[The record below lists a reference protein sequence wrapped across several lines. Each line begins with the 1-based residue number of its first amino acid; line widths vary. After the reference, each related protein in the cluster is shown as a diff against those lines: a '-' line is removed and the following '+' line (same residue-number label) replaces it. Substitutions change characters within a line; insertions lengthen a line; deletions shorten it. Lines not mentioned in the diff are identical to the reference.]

1 MSPPKVFSPLEAEVA
16 ELRSRLDA
24 IEGRDRPPASPVVA
38 PSPGMAPP
46 AAKAALEKRLR
57 GAPAAPRGITF
68 GNAAARAPG
77 TPPKDEAAR
86 ERRSVFAKA
95 SPGAPAKEA
104 PSPFLEYH
112 NKKSISPGA
121 PAAPEAAPEK
131 PRQRPPPRPPLADAT
146 QTLDPHAPRA
156 ELRAALRK
164 LRPSRGGGGRG
175 LGRRLGAG
183 PRAPRRG
190 RRDAAVPTER
200 RAR

>member
-38 PSPGMAPP
+38 PAAPTAPP

-121 PAAPEAAPEK
+121 PAAPEAVPEK
-131 PRQRPPPRPPLADAT
+131 PRQRPPPRPPSRT
-146 QTLDPHAPRA
+146 PRRRWIRTRRGPSCAPRSA
-156 ELRAALRK
+156 SYAPRR
-164 LRPSRGGGGRG
+164 GGGRG

-183 PRAPRRG
+183 PRALRRG
-190 RRDAAVPTER
+190 RRDAAVPPER